1 MAGLFGGGG
10 GQDVVYVPQQPQET
24 TKKGATDLE
33 KLKGQS
39 ERRKAYGE
47 AIQFRPDN
55 LLSGDTTLSSGSL
68 LSLGSTLG

>member
-1 MAGLFGGGG
+1 MAGLFGGG

-24 TKKGATDLE
+24 TTKKGATDLE
-33 KLKGQS
+33 KLKGQT

-68 LSLGSTLG
+68 LSLGGTLG